1 VIITTLFARQ
11 TFAPNNRS
19 SFAATMFCCYKLR
32 IGVLAVGGLSGALSI
47 YNAAER
53 SIELP
58 AMPDA
63 SARMICP
70 LGQPSVGTS
79 TTPPP
84 PPL

>member
-1 VIITTLFARQ
+1 
-11 TFAPNNRS
+11 
-19 SFAATMFCCYKLR
+19 MFCCYKLR

-47 YNAAER
+47 YNAATLELSTER